1 MLYDSR
7 STLMI
12 LGNLMLNPD
21 LLISN
26 NIELTN
32 EDFPERFHK
41 FIFSSIKKLYTTGV
55 KEITPVAIDCF
66 LANYKEQYK
75 CFEDNKGLE
84 WLERAIDFCDKNSY
98 EHHLSRVKKYTILRK
113 LQADNFNI
121 NEIYDEDNEEIMKQF
136 NDMTLEEILNHYNKK
151 LIEIERQISKI
162 ENGTHVSYEID
173 ELLEELEKHPTMG
186 VDCGINSLNYY
197 LYALRKKYYL
207 LSAKTGEGKTRLQ
220 AFFALQVGYYQKIP
234 CLFISTEVPLDEIQ
248 TLFISCIAGVDERKI
263 LLQESLTQKE
273 RERINYAKEELKKS
287 KIEVVYMPDF
297 TLDSI
302 EHTIKR
308 YILTKQIQFCFFDYI
323 KESIAMIESMNKK
336 VGKVDGWKA
345 LNLFS
350 EKLKVLCEKYKIG
363 IVSATQLSKDGFTS
377 GSGAIPNAVDVWLK
391 LRFVNSEEKQKYN
404 LMDFGKET
412 EILCLS
418 IEKNRRGMKDFSV
431 YLECNLGQLKFNE
444 ILVVKN
450 ENVFTVPLVKFN

>member
-7 STLMI
+7 STLMV

-26 NIELTN
+26 NIEITN

-55 KEITPVAIDCF
+55 KEITPMDIDGF
-66 LANYKEQYK
+66 LANYKAQYK
-75 CFEDNKGLE
+75 CFEDNNGLE
-84 WLERAIDFCDKNSY
+84 WLEQAIELCDKNNY
-98 EHHLSRVKKYTILRK
+98 EYHLLRIKKYTILRK

-121 NEIYDEDNEEIMKQF
+121 NEIYDEDNEEIIKQF
-136 NDMTLEEILNHYNKK
+136 NDMTLEEIINHYNKK
-151 LIEIERQISKI
+151 LIEIERDISKI

-173 ELLEELEKHPTMG
+173 ELLDELKKHPTMG
-186 VDCGINSLNYY
+186 LDCGINSLNYY
-197 LYALRKKYYL
+197 IYGLRKKYYL
-207 LSAKTGEGKTRLQ
+207 ISAKTGEGKTRLQ
-220 AFFALQVGYYQKIP
+220 AYFALQVGYYQKIP

-248 TLFISCIAGVDERKI
+248 TLFISCIAKVDERKI
-263 LLQESLTQKE
+263 LLNDLTNKE
-273 RERINYAKEELKKS
+273 RARINYAKEELKKS
-287 KIEVVYMPDF
+287 KIDVVYMPDF
-297 TLDSI
+297 TLETI

-308 YILTKQIQFCFFDYI
+308 YILTKQISYCFFDYI
-323 KESIAMIESMNKK
+323 KESITMIEGMTKR
-336 VGKVDGWKA
+336 VGKIDGWKA

-391 LRFVNSEEKQKYN
+391 LKFVNSEEKQKYD

-412 EILCLS
+412 EILCLN
-418 IEKNRRGMKDFSV
+418 IEKNRRGMKDFQV
-431 YLECNLGQLKFNE
+431 YLECNLGQLKFEE
-444 ILVVKN
+444 ILAIKGDIKI
-450 ENVFTVPLVKFN
+450 NVPIVKFN